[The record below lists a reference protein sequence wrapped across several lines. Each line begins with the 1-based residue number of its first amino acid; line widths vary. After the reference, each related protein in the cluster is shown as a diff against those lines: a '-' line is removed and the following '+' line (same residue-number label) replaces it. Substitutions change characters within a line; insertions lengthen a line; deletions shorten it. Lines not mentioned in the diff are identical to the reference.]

1 MYLIYLIKIIFNK
14 KKLKKVG
21 IIGLP
26 HSQNIGNNLLKYAIY
41 IKVCEL
47 GFDPYIVGQ
56 RYGKENIS
64 FILNKVQVR
73 LINKTFKEI
82 GENDFDILMVNSDQT
97 WRRHCD
103 RFFYDIAFLNF
114 SKNWNIPKFV
124 YGASL
129 GMDYWEYTKQEEEIA
144 KSLIKDFRGISVREK
159 GSIKL
164 IEKHLLVKPT
174 FVLDPTLLIDKKYYL
189 KLINNF
195 TIDGVKDNN
204 FIFVYTITNSNNLN
218 NFLKKISETYNYKI
232 YKIGVNSINQIQK
245 FIYGI
250 YKCKAVI
257 TDSFHGTIFSII
269 FNKPFISFVYKERGK
284 ERFNSLKEVFNL
296 NNRIYNY
303 DSSPDINLLETPL
316 NVNQKIL
323 NSLKKKSINFLKT
336 NLIS

>member
-1 MYLIYLIKIIFNK
+1 MERMINYKLYFEKKILYKYIIVLIYLIYLIKIIYNK
-14 KKLKKVG
+14 KKLKKIG

-64 FILNKVQVR
+64 FILDKAKVR

-114 SKNWNIPKFV
+114 SKKWSIPKFV

-144 KSLIKDFRGISVREK
+144 KSLLFK
-159 GSIKL
+159 
-164 IEKHLLVKPT
+164 
-174 FVLDPTLLIDKKYYL
+174 
-189 KLINNF
+189 NF
-195 TIDGVKDNN
+195 
-204 FIFVYTITNSNNLN
+204 
-218 NFLKKISETYNYKI
+218 
-232 YKIGVNSINQIQK
+232 K
-245 FIYGI
+245 FI
-250 YKCKAVI
+250 
-257 TDSFHGTIFSII
+257 
-269 FNKPFISFVYKERGK
+269 
-284 ERFNSLKEVFNL
+284 
-296 NNRIYNY
+296 
-303 DSSPDINLLETPL
+303 
-316 NVNQKIL
+316 
-323 NSLKKKSINFLKT
+323 
-336 NLIS
+336 

>member
-1 MYLIYLIKIIFNK
+1 
-14 KKLKKVG
+14 
-21 IIGLP
+21 LP

-41 IKVCEL
+41 IKVGEL

-64 FILNKVQVR
+64 FILDNVQVR
-73 LINKTFKEI
+73 LINNSFKEI
-82 GENDFDILMVNSDQT
+82 GEHDFDILMVNSDQT

-103 RFFYDIAFLNF
+103 KFFYDIAFLNF
-114 SKNWNIPKFV
+114 SKNWNTPKFV

-144 KSLIKDFRGISVREK
+144 KSLIKNFSGISVREK

-164 IEKHLLVKPT
+164 IEKHLLIKPK

-195 TIDGVKDNN
+195 TIDAIQDNN
-204 FIFVYTITNSNNLN
+204 FIFVYTITNSIKLN
-218 NFLKKISETYNYKI
+218 NFLKNISERYNYKI
-232 YKIGVNSINQIQK
+232 YKIVVNSINQIQK

-250 YKCKAVI
+250 YKSKAVI

-303 DSSPDINLLETPL
+303 DSSPDITLLDTPL
-316 NVNQKIL
+316 NINKKIL
-323 NSLKKKSINFLKT
+323 NSLKKKSIYFLKS
-336 NLIS
+336 NLFKYQ